1 MTGGLSDIYNH
12 PYNDNH
18 FIMWNCLF
26 EQTVLLIRKVD
37 SKMDAKGIRRRIINS
52 IIKKG
57 LSGRIDKPFLIY
69 DFSSMENPI
78 AVMYRYMG
86 LIRK

>member
-1 MTGGLSDIYNH
+1 
-12 PYNDNH
+12 
-18 FIMWNCLF
+18 
-26 EQTVLLIRKVD
+26 
-37 SKMDAKGIRRRIINS
+37 MDAKGIRRRIRNS

-57 LSGRIDKPFLIY
+57 LSGRIDKPLLIY
-69 DFSSMENPI
+69 DFSSIENPI

>member
-1 MTGGLSDIYNH
+1 MTDGLSDIYSN

-26 EQTVLLIRKVD
+26 EQTVLFIRKVD

-52 IIKKG
+52 IIKNG
-57 LSGRIDKPFLIY
+57 LSGIMDKPFFVCS
-69 DFSSMENPI
+69 FSSMENPI

>member
-1 MTGGLSDIYNH
+1 MTGGLSDIHNH
-12 PYNDNH
+12 PHNDNH

-26 EQTVLLIRKVD
+26 EQTVLFIHKVD
-37 SKMDAKGIRRRIINS
+37 CKMDAKGIRRRIINS

-57 LSGRIDKPFLIY
+57 LSGRIDNPFLIY
-69 DFSSMENPI
+69 DFSSIENPI

>member
-1 MTGGLSDIYNH
+1 
-12 PYNDNH
+12 
-18 FIMWNCLF
+18 
-26 EQTVLLIRKVD
+26 
-37 SKMDAKGIRRRIINS
+37 MDAKGIRRRIVNS

>member
-1 MTGGLSDIYNH
+1 
-12 PYNDNH
+12 
-18 FIMWNCLF
+18 
-26 EQTVLLIRKVD
+26 
-37 SKMDAKGIRRRIINS
+37 MDVKGTRRRIINS
-52 IIKKG
+52 IIKNG
-57 LSGRIDKPFLIY
+57 LSGIMDKLFLIY

>member
-1 MTGGLSDIYNH
+1 
-12 PYNDNH
+12 
-18 FIMWNCLF
+18 
-26 EQTVLLIRKVD
+26 
-37 SKMDAKGIRRRIINS
+37 MDAKGIRRRIRNS

-69 DFSSMENPI
+69 DFSSMENSI